1 LILSVYCIDK
11 EGGVAENPQA
21 GSRGRPI
28 QPERRRTMTEV
39 LTPQKMRLLAALA
52 SDPDVQAACVAAG
65 VSRTTAYRWQSEP
78 AFKDEL
84 ARQREAA
91 LSAALESVKT
101 QATRAA
107 AELAGLLNVKVNG
120 CADWSA
126 TAFWGTP

>member
-1 LILSVYCIDK
+1 
-11 EGGVAENPQA
+11 
-21 GSRGRPI
+21 
-28 QPERRRTMTEV
+28 MTEE

-107 AELAGLLNVKVNG
+107 AELAGLLNVKDERLRRLVCNDILG
-120 CADWSA
+120 HAMKVRELEDFERRLEA
-126 TAFWGTP
+126 LEKTLANTKERQGEA